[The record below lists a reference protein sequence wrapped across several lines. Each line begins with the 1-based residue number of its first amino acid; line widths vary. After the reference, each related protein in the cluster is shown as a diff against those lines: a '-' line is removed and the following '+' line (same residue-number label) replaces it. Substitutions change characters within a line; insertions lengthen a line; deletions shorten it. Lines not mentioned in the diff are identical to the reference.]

1 MDEAAAVRV
10 LALALALVQQE
21 EKGEETEH
29 ENMQEDRIF
38 FIPVSNRKKL
48 IQKIFILI
56 DREKININI

>member
-1 MDEAAAVRV
+1 V